1 MKKMFRMYGGDEN
14 VDVELLCEAFIMN
27 AIIDHF
33 GTKVRTKA
41 VDENHFKAI
50 VTVSPSPT
58 FYRWVFG
65 WNGAMKILGP
75 DNIRDEYKAMIRK
88 AIDDYDM

>member
-1 MKKMFRMYGGDEN
+1 
-14 VDVELLCEAFIMN
+14 MN

-33 GTKVRTKA
+33 GKKVRTKA

-65 WNGAMKILGP
+65 WNGAIKILGP
-75 DNIRDEYKAMIRK
+75 ENVKAEYKAYLQ
-88 AIDDYDM
+88 DVLENY

>member
-1 MKKMFRMYGGDEN
+1 MYGGEES
-14 VDVELLCEAFIMN
+14 VDVELLCEELIMN
-27 AIIDHF
+27 AMIDHF
-33 GTKVRTKA
+33 GTKVRTKV

-65 WNGAMKILGP
+65 WNGAIKILGP
-75 DNIRDEYKAMIRK
+75 ENVKAEYKAMVLRALK
-88 AIDDYDM
+88 DD

>member
-1 MKKMFRMYGGDEN
+1 MYGGDETVN
-14 VDVELLCEAFIMN
+14 VELQCETYIMN
-27 AIIDHF
+27 AIVDHF
-33 GTKVRTKA
+33 GTKVQTEEI
-41 VDENHFKAI
+41 DDNHFKAT

-75 DNIRDEYKAMIRK
+75 KAVKDNYKAMIQR
-88 AIDDYDM
+88 AMASEE